1 MKHYKTSHG
10 SYSSAFSP
18 LLVNNPNHSSFGENK
33 LQPTSRHNPC
43 PVCAKT
49 NGNCRTIADGGV
61 LCMTFPDGDGH
72 PDHRYVKPS
81 ENGLWGVHYPRK
93 DGDFDRQAWEKRKEE
108 RETRNQ
114 EIERQSREKCLSP
127 EQRDRGYKAILDQLT
142 LTDEDRSY
150 LEGRGIL
157 PEVIARC
164 RSVKKWQKL
173 SHTAHVNLPGVNRY
187 GSGLNNPADGILIAI
202 PGIGGYLTNLRL
214 NVPLD
219 LNRKYSAISSANR
232 GLKPNLEDGGTPFGI
247 FFPENWTD
255 FTHIGICEGPEYKAP
270 SAAQRLNFPVVG
282 FEGAAGMT
290 TIKRYP
296 ARLKQIEDYVKEQ
309 LCKLTKNEYLKLSS
323 VWQSTMMS
331 FATFLTG
338 QTTKDTQ
345 TEYSFPVQISA
356 QFAFKILGVCLFP
369 TMNGQKIG
377 TIFTESKKLLKEWS
391 TPSSFGTKE
400 PTPTELSD
408 TLPPSHSRKFSSPFR
423 FCLIPD
429 AGMEKNSSVMGF
441 YTKTLK
447 AIESQGYLVDVAD
460 WGQGHD
466 KSVGDID
473 EISPEQIA
481 AIQLVSPEEAFADVP
496 GLQSTVAEFKDWV
509 SKQVK
514 RIKPQGFGAPVIAG
528 ELFTGDRV
536 DALIKQLEKN
546 RYVLDASWTGD
557 GKSHAIVPLAK
568 VLAHRLE
575 TLHPEQEIKIYLTS
589 HSYRQPTVE
598 ALTAI
603 QAMPTRHGDRYFPH
617 GELEEAANCIR
628 SRQFNQVAE
637 KGYNPHQGGKHNPIC
652 HSCPAFNYCGTD
664 PGMFRQQRRLALQ
677 HQIIRCHPSQIPA
690 KGENQLTVVIWDE
703 PAEEQPT
710 KTINTNIGEL
720 DQEIAYHRRHSQ
732 LSDAQ
737 KDILDEMASLLER
750 LMAGAPKLGLDTAE
764 VLNQVKDLNQ
774 DLLGELITLLEQK
787 ERDLFDIFPAPTL
800 ATFKDNQDAFAGLTA
815 KETAKL
821 KGQFRRSN
829 QYAVGEA
836 TKMTEEKLQELPS
849 NGLIHLLRCLQGQAS
864 VQIQLFP
871 QNLLLTIDRRQ
882 ELAPIRNADYVVAL
896 DATNNGADFACLLNV
911 EKDKVK
917 VIKRKTEKPFQ
928 NLKVVQI
935 VLPGW
940 GSSRPSDRAM
950 EKAIAVKDALFQAY
964 GPMPV
969 LTYKAQLE
977 TLLAAGQW
985 YRDSRGSNQF
995 EGQPQMLSCGLPLP
1009 NLGAIKAQFL
1019 ATGGQPADFEEH
1031 YHRRSQR
1038 EVLQNFG
1045 RQRANRYPRQ
1055 QFTHFII
1062 TGDPQHNTIH
1072 DLGWVKEF
1080 GADYVCLHGFEITPH
1095 AGDRSQIARWHIV
1108 EAIRSGFTTGSAIA
1122 EKLGCS
1128 RRNVTDV
1135 LTNGGATLT
1144 KVTKTLLDTTELGS
1158 SSYKPP
1164 IRLGSH
1170 LEDLPPEI
1178 LALLGIDLPEAIAE
1192 VVEIIQIVGW
1202 RSFAEDYLPTLPQ
1215 RLRSTILATFWSF
1228 LDLVAPAPV

>member
-10 SYSSAFSP
+10 AYSSAFSP
-18 LLVNNPNHSSFGENK
+18 LLVNNPNHSSFGQNK

-72 PDHRYVKPS
+72 PDYRYVKPS

-108 RETRNQ
+108 RETRNR
-114 EIERQSREKCLSP
+114 EIERQRLEKCLDP
-127 EQRDRGYKAILDQLT
+127 DRRDAEIRGILSQLT
-142 LTDEDRSY
+142 LTDGARRY
-150 LEGRGIL
+150 LENRSVP
-157 PEVIARC
+157 PEIIDRC
-164 RSVKKWQKL
+164 RSVKRWQKL
-173 SHTAHVNLPGVNRY
+173 AQPAHVNLAGVSKLGNQ
-187 GSGLNNPADGILIAI
+187 LNNGWDGILEVVPDHLGRLIAMRLHDPDHKTTGNPKYVWLSSKKRGI
-202 PGIGGYLTNLRL
+202 TPHLANGENPIGLFWPGGLASTAKPQRIGLCEGLEFKAPAAANRLEFPVIGFSGYQFLQSPETLKEIITNL
-214 NVPLD
+214 NPD
-219 LNRKYSAISSANR
+219 
-232 GLKPNLEDGGTPFGI
+232 
-247 FFPENWTD
+247 
-255 FTHIGICEGPEYKAP
+255 
-270 SAAQRLNFPVVG
+270 AQLV
-282 FEGAAGMT
+282 
-290 TIKRYP
+290 
-296 ARLKQIEDYVKEQ
+296 
-309 LCKLTKNEYLKLSS
+309 
-323 VWQSTMMS
+323 
-331 FATFLTG
+331 
-338 QTTKDTQ
+338 
-345 TEYSFPVQISA
+345 
-356 QFAFKILGVCLFP
+356 
-369 TMNGQKIG
+369 
-377 TIFTESKKLLKEWS
+377 
-391 TPSSFGTKE
+391 
-400 PTPTELSD
+400 
-408 TLPPSHSRKFSSPFR
+408 
-423 FCLIPD
+423 LIPD
-429 AGMEKNSSVMGF
+429 GGSVQDARISRSHGE
-441 YTKTLK
+441 TL
-447 AIESQGYLVDVAD
+447 ATLTNPVTVAW
-460 WGQGHD
+460 WGQFTKAD
-466 KSVGDID
+466 GDID
-473 EISPEQIA
+473 EIAGDRLVEFISPEQFLSYCP
-481 AIQLVSPEEAFADVP
+481 QRPKSKVEQFADWI
-496 GLQSTVAEFKDWV
+496 T
-509 SKQVK
+509 KQVK
-514 RIKPQGFGAPVIAG
+514 RVKPQGFGAPVIGG

-568 VLAHRLE
+568 ALLHRLE

-732 LSDAQ
+732 LSSAQ
-737 KDILDEMASLLER
+737 KNILDQIASLLEG
-750 LMAGAPKLGLDTAE
+750 LMADAPKLGLDTAD
-764 VLNQVKDLNQ
+764 VLNHSQELNQ
-774 DLLGELITLLEQK
+774 ELLGELITLLEQR

-800 ATFKDNQDAFAGLTA
+800 ATFKDNQEVFAGLTA

-836 TKMTEEKLQELPS
+836 TKITEEKLQELPS
-849 NGLIHLLRCLQGQAS
+849 NGLIHLLRCLHGQAS

-871 QNLLLTIDRRQ
+871 QNLLLTIDRRH
-882 ELAPIRNADYVVAL
+882 ELAPIRDADYVIAL
-896 DATNNGADFACLLNV
+896 DATNNGADFACLLNLA
-911 EKDKVK
+911 KDEVK

-940 GSSRPSDRAM
+940 GSSRPSDKAM

-977 TLLAAGQW
+977 TLLAEGQW

-1019 ATGGQPADFEEH
+1019 ATGGQIEDFEEH

-1055 QFTHFII
+1055 QFTHFIV
-1062 TGDPQHNTIH
+1062 TGDPQHNAIH
-1072 DLGWVKEF
+1072 DLSWVKKF

-1135 LTNGGATLT
+1135 LTNAGATLT

-1228 LDLVAPAPV
+1228 LDTGPPAPV

>member
-1 MKHYKTSHG
+1 M
-10 SYSSAFSP
+10 
-18 LLVNNPNHSSFGENK
+18 
-33 LQPTSRHNPC
+33 
-43 PVCAKT
+43 
-49 NGNCRTIADGGV
+49 ADAGV
-61 LCMTFPDGDGH
+61 LCMTFPDGDG
-72 PDHRYVKPS
+72 DNSAYGWVKQTS
-81 ENGLWGVHYPRK
+81 GSYYAGIHYLRQG
-93 DGDFDRQAWEKRKEE
+93 DDFDRDAWEKRRTE
-108 RETRNQ
+108 RETRNR
-114 EIERQSREKCLSP
+114 EIERQRREKCLAP
-127 EQRDRGYKAILDQLT
+127 EQRHQEYQRLLTELALNNRDRQNLLQRGFTEAEITAGGYGSVQKFQRL
-142 LTDEDRSY
+142 
-150 LEGRGIL
+150 RGKYHI
-157 PEVIARC
+157 
-164 RSVKKWQKL
+164 
-173 SHTAHVNLPGVNRY
+173 NLPGIGRY
-187 GSGLNNPADGILIAI
+187 GNSLGNGQPGLIIPVKNALGQILAYQIRDAESHKWAKGAKLANGEQPMGVSFPLNPSGITNVIGTGEGFLKTQLASHRLGI
-202 PGIGGYLTNLRL
+202 
-214 NVPLD
+214 
-219 LNRKYSAISSANR
+219 
-232 GLKPNLEDGGTPFGI
+232 PF
-247 FFPENWTD
+247 
-255 FTHIGICEGPEYKAP
+255 
-270 SAAQRLNFPVVG
+270 L
-282 FEGAAGMT
+282 GAAGGHFT
-290 TIKRYP
+290 RQETEQALAQIQQVWAEKLSYP
-296 ARLKQIEDYVKEQ
+296 D
-309 LCKLTKNEYLKLSS
+309 KLTIVDYPDGGWKDNPS
-323 VWQSTMMS
+323 VARTTYRRIELMQS
-331 FATFLTG
+331 
-338 QTTKDTQ
+338 
-345 TEYSFPVQISA
+345 
-356 QFAFKILGVCLFP
+356 LGYAV
-369 TMNGQKIG
+369 
-377 TIFTESKKLLKEWS
+377 
-391 TPSSFGTKE
+391 
-400 PTPTELSD
+400 
-408 TLPPSHSRKFSSPFR
+408 
-423 FCLIPD
+423 
-429 AGMEKNSSVMGF
+429 
-441 YTKTLK
+441 
-447 AIESQGYLVDVAD
+447 LVGD

-473 EISPEQIA
+473 ELTAEQIA
-481 AIQLVSPEEAFADVP
+481 AIRLVSPEEAFANVP
-496 GLQSTVAEFKDWV
+496 GLKSTVTEFKDWV
-509 SKQVK
+509 TKQAK
-514 RIKPQGFGAPVIAG
+514 RVKPQGFGAPVIAG
-528 ELFTGDRV
+528 ELFTGNRV

-568 VLAHRLE
+568 ALLHRLE

-598 ALTAI
+598 ALTTI

-628 SRQFNQVAE
+628 SGQFNQVAE

-710 KTINTNIGEL
+710 KTINTNIREL

-732 LSDAQ
+732 LSDDQ
-737 KDILDEMASLLER
+737 KNILDEIASLLEK
-750 LMAGAPKLGLDTAE
+750 LMADAPKLGLDTAD
-764 VLNQVKDLNQ
+764 VLNKVNQGKDLNQ
-774 DLLGELITLLEQK
+774 DLLGELITLLEQR
-787 ERDLFDIFPAPTL
+787 ERDLFDIFQAPTL
-800 ATFKDNQDAFAGLTA
+800 ATFKDNQKAFAGLTA

-836 TKMTEEKLQELPS
+836 VKMTEEKLQELPS
-849 NGLIHLLRCLQGQAS
+849 NGLIHLLRCFHGQAS

-882 ELAPIRNADYVVAL
+882 ELAPIKEADYVIAL
-896 DATNNGADFACLLNV
+896 DATNNGVDFACLLNI

-940 GSSRPSDRAM
+940 GSSRPSDRAI
-950 EKAIAVKDALFQAY
+950 EKAIAVRDALFQAY

-977 TLLAAGQW
+977 TLLAEGQW

-995 EGQPQMLSCGLPLP
+995 QGQPHMLTCGLPLP

-1019 ATGGQPADFEEH
+1019 ATGGQIEHFEEH
-1031 YHRRSQR
+1031 YHRRSQK

-1045 RQRANRYPRQ
+1045 RQRANRYLHE

-1062 TGDPQHNTIH
+1062 TGDPQQNAIH

-1080 GADYVCLHGFEITPH
+1080 GADYVCVHGFEITPQ
-1095 AGDRSQIARWHIV
+1095 AGDRSQVARWHIV

-1135 LTNGGATLT
+1135 LTNAGATLT
-1144 KVTKTLLDTTELGS
+1144 KITKALLHTTELGTP
-1158 SSYKPP
+1158 SYKSP

-1170 LEDLPPEI
+1170 LEGLPREI
-1178 LALLGIDLPEAIAE
+1178 LALLGINLPEAIAE
-1192 VVEIIQIVGW
+1192 VVEIIQAVGW
-1202 RSFAEDYLPTLPQ
+1202 QSFAEDYLPTLPQ
-1215 RLRSTILATFWSF
+1215 RLCSTVLATFWSF
-1228 LDLVAPAPV
+1228 LDTGPPAPV